1 MLEHESRFFT
11 DPTEWAE
18 GVVWQYFRYRATHA
32 RPNGL
37 VISDVDD
44 VMIHSSARWHADF
57 MELAAEKGMK
67 RDALPDLKTFIARTP
82 RVCFTEREL
91 VKDYSLYKTNRM
103 RDVAFHLGMGA
114 MDSAAAVLPPFAAR
128 NLPEG
133 YISTRPEVLGAAT
146 SWQLKNL
153 GFAPT
158 PVLIRPE
165 TVAYEDTVG
174 FKVDALQAL
183 RFVLDDAALAS
194 VPVEYVD
201 DYAAV
206 VDAVNNLGQDGLTA
220 THFGP
225 GASWQEITDRHILG
239 GT

>member
-1 MLEHESRFFT
+1 MAEHETRFYT

-18 GVVWQYFRYRATHA
+18 GVAWQYLRHRATLS

-44 VMIHSSARWHADF
+44 VMIHSSGRWYADF
-57 MELAAEKGMK
+57 VELAVEKGMK
-67 RDALPDLKTFIARTP
+67 RDVLPDLKTFIERSP
-82 RVCFTEREL
+82 RVCFTELEL
-91 VKDYSLYKTNRM
+91 VKDYSSYKARQM
-103 RDVAFHLGMGA
+103 QDVAFHLGMGA
-114 MDSAAAVLPPFAAR
+114 VDSAAAALPGFAGR

-133 YISTRPEVLGAAT
+133 YLSTRPAVLGAAT

-158 PVLIRPE
+158 PLLVRPE
-165 TVAYEDTVG
+165 TVAYENTVE
-174 FKVDALQAL
+174 FKVDALQTL
-183 RFVLDDAALAS
+183 RFVLEDAALAS

-201 DYAAV
+201 DYGAV
-206 VDAVNNLGQDGLTA
+206 VDAVNDLGQDVLTA

-225 GASWQEITDRHILG
+225 GASWQEIVDRHI
-239 GT
+239 